1 MSSSEVGRTCSVAGG
16 RLSPT
21 STSFSRTIGDML
33 QVQTEKDGNAGLED
47 SKDASNGAGKS
58 DILAQ

>member
-1 MSSSEVGRTCSVAGG
+1 
-16 RLSPT
+16 
-21 STSFSRTIGDML
+21 ML